1 MTLFRILCLSLALVL
16 PSLATAAGWPEKPIQ
31 LIVPYPPGGNV
42 DSAARIIAPGL
53 EQILGQPIVI
63 ENRAGAGGMIAAEHV
78 AKSDPDGY
86 TLFMAANGPLL
97 FSPMTFGRED
107 AYDWKVDFVP
117 ISSVSLTPMVLDAR
131 ADLGVKTIAE
141 LFDKVKAGKLLMASP
156 GAGTTNHLAA
166 ELLKTESGLDWRIV
180 HYKGNA
186 PAVTS
191 VLGGETAFAFDQLSV
206 ALAHIKDGKLVP
218 LAVTSKERDAAL
230 PDVPTLAETGVADF
244 LAVTFTGVLGPKGTP
259 DEVVTRMN
267 EALTRVLGDAGVV
280 KRFSDL
286 GANAR
291 AMSPGDFRAFL
302 MEIDDTWRPV
312 VKAVNDAKKQ

>member
-131 ADLGVKTIAE
+131 ADLGVKTVAE
-141 LFDKVKAGKLLMASP
+141 LFDKVKADKLLMASP

-166 ELLKTESGLDWRIV
+166 ELLKTESGMDWRIV

-206 ALAHIKDGKLVP
+206 ALAHIKAGKLMP